1 MATQD
6 PNIRPEGFSEPSW
19 DPADPGG
26 SLERVRHY
34 VELEVLKSIGWYWA
48 NKKWKARLSRTIQL
62 SALTFTALAGLVPII
77 QQIWPEWFGTVSGL
91 WSSLL
96 VGLAAALL
104 GLDKAFGFSSGW
116 ARYVLAATS
125 LRVTLEA
132 FRVDWSALAA
142 RTSVPPTAEQIEAL
156 IERAKTCLLAAE
168 GVVLQ
173 ETKDWI
179 TEFQSNLAQFERS
192 VRTQL
197 ETLSAAD
204 EKAAEQRGLAKRPG
218 AIELSVSNAE
228 GGLEVVLAGADGVE
242 TKENVESATS
252 WAKIGVAP
260 GQYKLR
266 VRSNGAHAREM
277 VVQVN
282 PGETARPAVD
292 LGG

>member
-1 MATQD
+1 MAEQD
-6 PNIRPEGFSEPSW
+6 TNIRPEGQAEPSW
-19 DPADPGG
+19 DPADPGA
-26 SLERVRHY
+26 SLLRVRNY
-34 VELEVLKSIGWYWA
+34 VELEILKSINWYWA
-48 NKKWKARLSRTIQL
+48 NKKWKARLSRAIQM

-77 QQIWPEWFGTVSGL
+77 KMLWPEYFKAESGL

-125 LRVTLEA
+125 LRVTLEE

-142 RTSVPPTAEQIEAL
+142 RTSTPPTAEQIETL
-156 IERAKTCLLAAE
+156 IQRAKVCLLAAE

-179 TEFQSNLAQFERS
+179 TEFQSNLAQFERG
-192 VRTQL
+192 VRAQL
-197 ETLSAAD
+197 ETLSA
-204 EKAAEQRGLAKRPG
+204 EGQKAAEERGLAKRPG
-218 AIELSVSNAE
+218 AIELSVTNAKA
-228 GGLEVVLAGADGVE
+228 GLEVVLEGAGGVVA
-242 TKENVESATS
+242 KEAVESSSS
-252 WAKIGVAP
+252 WARIGVAP

-266 VRSNGAHAREM
+266 VKSGGAQAREM

-282 PGETARPAVD
+282 AGETAKPAVD